1 MSIVLQKKANS
12 FRDRNGL
19 TSNEAIR
26 LKSLLIKL
34 NIITLFR
41 PLSAT
46 FSGMSL
52 KVNNTI
58 NFILV
63 NSKHSLGRQH
73 FTIAHELYHLFIQEN
88 FYPHQC
94 YTGTF
99 NKKNREEYNADC
111 FASYFLMPESG
122 ILELIPDNELSSKTI
137 SLQTILKLE
146 QYFSVSRA
154 SILVRLK
161 MLKLLSTTQYDM
173 LKNYKVIQTARQ
185 YGYDTSLYLEGNHNQ
200 IIGDYGEKARRLF
213 DNEIISEGHYMEL
226 MQQIGIDITV
236 TENDEEN

>member
-1 MSIVLQKKANS
+1 MSCIISLSKKIFIPINAT
-12 FRDRNGL
+12 L
-19 TSNEAIR
+19 E
-26 LKSLLIKL
+26 LLI
-34 NIITLFR
+34 
-41 PLSAT
+41 
-46 FSGMSL
+46 
-52 KVNNTI
+52 
-58 NFILV
+58 
-63 NSKHSLGRQH
+63 
-73 FTIAHELYHLFIQEN
+73 
-88 FYPHQC
+88 
-94 YTGTF
+94 
-99 NKKNREEYNADC
+99 KKNREEYNADC

>member
-99 NKKNREEYNADC
+99 NKK
-111 FASYFLMPESG
+111 
-122 ILELIPDNELSSKTI
+122 K
-137 SLQTILKLE
+137 
-146 QYFSVSRA
+146 
-154 SILVRLK
+154 
-161 MLKLLSTTQYDM
+161 
-173 LKNYKVIQTARQ
+173 
-185 YGYDTSLYLEGNHNQ
+185 
-200 IIGDYGEKARRLF
+200 
-213 DNEIISEGHYMEL
+213 
-226 MQQIGIDITV
+226 
-236 TENDEEN
+236 